1 MLDHDQLTPEE
12 IWEQN
17 QPLIEDLRR
26 YYNTRAED
34 NASLARIHARLLA
47 KTATSLPVT
56 RSHEMAQAPLQLQ
69 TQRARNTGRKLEQAF
84 TKDRPRYR
92 FLGTLAAAILLVAL
106 IGSFALLLHHGQ
118 GTGAVE
124 HGWSL
129 VAKFSGRGSQTIT
142 GQNIEVGQKFRL
154 LITCTNTQEG
164 RVDIKYNIGT
174 DGTMCSASRSPQH
187 GPGAIAISPARAFPT
202 IHTIEVTTDA
212 STSWELFFFR
222 DTSYSPLTIDT
233 ADWRPVLPET
243 DGTGN
248 ENGTWGTDVTL
259 PRTLAL
265 QFVCHGTGYIQI
277 SLQQMNNTS
286 EIAGAR
292 APCNGQTNFDV
303 TDTAGISEK
312 IFQVQ
317 ITTGTDNDWQVLL
330 AGCTN
335 GKPRCGITTVIPT
348 STP

>member
-12 IWEQN
+12 TWEQN
-17 QPLIEDLRR
+17 QPLIQDLRR

-34 NASLARIHARLLA
+34 SASLSRIQVRLLE

-56 RSHEMAQAPLQLQ
+56 GSHEMAQAPLQLQ
-69 TQRARNTGRKLEQAF
+69 RQRARNTGKKLEQAF

-92 FLGTLAAAILLVAL
+92 SLGTLAAAILLVAL
-106 IGSFALLLHHGQ
+106 VGSFALLLHHGQ
-118 GTGAVE
+118 GTGTVK

-129 VAKFSGRGSQTIT
+129 VAKLSGRGSQTIT

-154 LITCTNTQEG
+154 LITCTNTLEG

-174 DGTMCSASRSPQH
+174 ASTMCSVSRSTSL
-187 GPGAIAISPARAFPT
+187 GPGDIAISPARAFPT

-233 ADWRPVLPET
+233 ADWQSLLSEM

-248 ENGTWGTDVTL
+248 ENVTWGDVTL

-292 APCNGQTNFDV
+292 ALCNGQTNFDV
-303 TDTAGISEK
+303 TDLSGQSEK
-312 IFQVQ
+312 VFQVQ
-317 ITTGTDNDWQVLL
+317 ITTGADNDWQVLL

>member
-12 IWEQN
+12 TWEQN
-17 QPLIEDLRR
+17 QPLIRDLRR

-34 NASLARIHARLLA
+34 SASLSRIQVRLVEKA
-47 KTATSLPVT
+47 ASLPVT
-56 RSHEMAQAPLQLQ
+56 DYREESPPLL
-69 TQRARNTGRKLEQAF
+69 RARREKNTSREFAQSFA
-84 TKDRPRYR
+84 KDRARYSS
-92 FLGTLAAAILLVAL
+92 LGTLAAAILLVAL
-106 IGSFALLLHHGQ
+106 VGSFALLFHLGQ

-124 HGWSL
+124 HRWVL
-129 VAKFSGRGSQTIT
+129 VASFSGTGNQTIT
-142 GQNIEVGQKFRL
+142 RQNIEVGQKFRL
-154 LITCTNTQEG
+154 LITCTNTQKG

-174 DGTMCSASRSPQH
+174 AGTMCSASSSAQL
-187 GPGAIAISPARAFPT
+187 GSGDIAISPARAFPLIQT
-202 IHTIEVTTDA
+202 IVVTTDA

-233 ADWRPVLPET
+233 ADWHPVLPET

-248 ENGTWGTDVTL
+248 GNVTWGTDVTL

-317 ITTGTDNDWQVLL
+317 ITTGAVNDWQVLL

-335 GKPRCGITTVIPT
+335 GKPRCGITTVIST

>member
-1 MLDHDQLTPEE
+1 MLNHDHLTPEE
-12 IWEQN
+12 TWEEN
-17 QPLIEDLRR
+17 QPLIQDLRR

-34 NASLARIHARLLA
+34 SASLSRIQARLVE
-47 KTATSLPVT
+47 KTVSLPVIEDREESPPQLRT
-56 RSHEMAQAPLQLQ
+56 RREKNTSREFAQAF
-69 TQRARNTGRKLEQAF
+69 A
-84 TKDRPRYR
+84 KDTFRYR
-92 FLGTLAAAILLVAL
+92 SLSTLAAAILLVAL
-106 IGSFALLLHHGQ
+106 VGSFALLFHLRQ
-118 GTGAVE
+118 GMGAVE
-124 HGWSL
+124 HRWIL
-129 VAKFSGRGSQTIT
+129 VARFSGTGNKTIT
-142 GQNIEVGQKFRL
+142 RQNIEVGQKFRL
-154 LITCTNTQEG
+154 LITCTNSQKG

-174 DGTMCSASRSPQH
+174 AGTMCSASSSAQL
-187 GPGAIAISPARAFPT
+187 GPGDSAISPARAFPT

-233 ADWRPVLPET
+233 ANWHPVLPEK

-248 ENGTWGTDVTL
+248 GNVTWGTDVTL

-303 TDTAGISEK
+303 TDISRISVK
-312 IFQVQ
+312 VFQVQ
-317 ITTGTDNDWQVLL
+317 ITTDADNDWQVLL

-335 GKPRCGITTVIPT
+335 GKPHCGITTVIPN
-348 STP
+348 STA